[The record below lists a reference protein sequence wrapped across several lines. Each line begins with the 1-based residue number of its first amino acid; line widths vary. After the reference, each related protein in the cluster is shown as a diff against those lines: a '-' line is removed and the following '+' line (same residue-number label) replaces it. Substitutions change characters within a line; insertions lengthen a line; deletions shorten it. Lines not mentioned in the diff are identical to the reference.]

1 MSFWKDKKVFVT
13 GAHGF
18 VGNNLMK
25 LLKNKQC
32 EILAPTSKELD
43 LTKEEQ
49 VKDYFFTI
57 SPTLFYILLEKWAVS
72 QQTKLHPENFSTR
85 ISQWELLS
93 WNMHDKWVV
102 KRL

>member
-1 MSFWKDKKVFVT
+1 MFVT

-32 EILAPTSKELD
+32 EILSPTSKELD

-49 VKDYFFTI
+49 VKDYFFTHKPDI
-57 SPTLFYILLEKWAVS
+57 VLHLAGKVGGIAANKAAPGDFFYKNI
-72 QQTKLHPENFSTR
+72 
-85 ISQWELLS
+85 LS
-93 WNMHDKWVV
+93 WSMQDRQDV
-102 KRL
+102 RR